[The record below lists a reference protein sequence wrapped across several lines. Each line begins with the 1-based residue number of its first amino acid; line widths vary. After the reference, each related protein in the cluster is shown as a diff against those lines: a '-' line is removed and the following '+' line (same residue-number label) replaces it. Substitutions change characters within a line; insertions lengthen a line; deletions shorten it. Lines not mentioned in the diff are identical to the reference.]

1 MVTIKVVDKRRRTVI
16 VTVRVVHNLNPTD
29 YFYDKPLEI
38 IEKRDV
44 EMIKKLGFSDVA
56 VDRSTEGY
64 YLCSDS

>member
-44 EMIKKLGFSDVA
+44 EMIKKLGFSC
-56 VDRSTEGY
+56 E
-64 YLCSDS
+64 L